1 MGLVVT
7 IGSDAASATESRSG
21 LEDRS
26 GGLPRAT
33 KLLRA
38 DEMECVTVDAG

>member
-26 GGLPRAT
+26 GGVPRPT
-33 KLLRA
+33 NLLRA
-38 DEMECVTVDAG
+38 DEMECVPVDTG